1 MKQNTS
7 KEKERKNV
15 IIEAKGIC
23 CDLTGK
29 NDFGF
34 VSKLE
39 MALIIRNLTIDFHE
53 KKSFIASQ
61 KEAIDSF
68 KEAVEVNP
76 GYAMAH
82 KNLAVI
88 YCNNKQYDLA
98 IKHCDMADKLG
109 YKVSPE
115 FLERLEPHRR

>member
-1 MKQNTS
+1 MERYVQKMKQNTS

-23 CDLTGK
+23 CDLTDK

-61 KEAIDSF
+61 KEAIDSY
-68 KEAVEVNP
+68 KEEI
-76 GYAMAH
+76 MLL
-82 KNLAVI
+82 K
-88 YCNNKQYDLA
+88 
-98 IKHCDMADKLG
+98 KHLKEGL
-109 YKVSPE
+109 K
-115 FLERLEPHRR
+115 